1 MTAIELRDIL
11 VKLLANEVGTY
22 TTENGKIYPAVRIS
36 PPRVDP
42 SWQVQGLEVIVFL
55 SPYVT
60 SDVPLTG
67 AKLQRREWIIELAQF
82 SVDQSVQPA
91 IDKIER
97 YFTHTQNRVKPQTV
111 HDYETARVAIYDPRF
126 LDKAGILS

>member
-42 SWQVQGLEVIVFL
+42 SWQVQGLEVVIFL
-55 SPYVT
+55 SPFVYK
-60 SDVPLTG
+60 DKPLTG
-67 AKLQRREWIIELAQF
+67 CKLQKRQWVVELAQF

>member
-22 TTENGKIYPAVRIS
+22 TTGNGKIYPAVRIS

-91 IDKIER
+91 IDKIEH

-126 LDKAGILS
+126 LEKPGILT

>member
-42 SWQVQGLEVIVFL
+42 SWQVQGLEVVIFL
-55 SPYVT
+55 SPFVYE
-60 SDVPLTG
+60 DKPLTG
-67 AKLQRREWIIELAQF
+67 CKLQKRQWTIELAQF
-82 SVDQSVQPA
+82 NEAQSVQPA

-97 YFTHTQNRVKPQTV
+97 YFTQTQTRIKPQTV

-126 LDKAGILS
+126 LEKAQILT